1 MYENYINYN
10 YDKLSADLNR
20 LQDTYPF
27 LNVCTFG
34 KSVQKRELFRIRM
47 GKGKKYIHL
56 NGAHH
61 GMEWI
66 TSALLVQFISDI
78 SNCAFFGEPFLGE
91 NASRL
96 LSDCTLDIVP
106 MVNPDGVEYS
116 QCHKQLNW
124 QSNANGVDLNHNYP
138 AKFYEGKLLE
148 EEAEIF
154 GPCASRFSGYHPL
167 DQPET
172 YSMSKLICSRVPDM
186 VIAFHSQG
194 KEIYYEFDGR
204 HHKDAL
210 KIARQLADAAGYE
223 VSIPSG
229 FTSYSGMKDW
239 VIDRF
244 LIPAFTVE
252 VGEGENPLP
261 MEQFPQIL
269 DDNYKLIVKAMKL

>member
-10 YDKLSADLNR
+10 YNKLTADLKR
-20 LQDTYPF
+20 LSGQYP
-27 LNVCTFG
+27 LLHIDTFG
-34 KSVQKRELFRIRM
+34 RSVEKRELLRIRM
-47 GKGKKYIHL
+47 GKGRNHIHL

-66 TSALLVQFISDI
+66 TSALLVQFVSDLADCVMTGR
-78 SNCAFFGEPFLGE
+78 SFCGE

-96 LSDCTLDIVP
+96 LSACTLDIVP
-106 MVNPDGVEYS
+106 MVNPDGVEYA
-116 QCHKQLNW
+116 QQHKKLNW

-148 EEAEIF
+148 EETGIL
-154 GPCASRFSGYHPL
+154 GPCASRFSGFHPL

-172 YSMSKLICSRVPDM
+172 YSMSKLICAEVPNM
-186 VIAFHSQG
+186 VIAFHAQG
-194 KEIYYEFDGR
+194 KEIYYEFDGKQ
-204 HHKDAL
+204 HKEAL
-210 KIARQLADAAGYE
+210 CIAYKLADAAGYE
-223 VSIPSG
+223 VSIPDG
-229 FTSYSGMKDW
+229 FSSYSGMKDW

-244 LIPAFTVE
+244 RIPAFTVE

-269 DDNYKLIVKAMKL
+269 EDNCKLIVKAMKV